1 MHRFQNS
8 EQRHACRIQTIM
20 SRESDDIVTISDHNF
35 KMAKIRTVVSIS
47 YCTILLVDG
56 CVCLRLGR
64 LPRNETKA

>member
-35 KMAKIRTVVSIS
+35 KMAKNTNS
-47 YCTILLVDG
+47 CFDQLLYYSAG
-56 CVCLRLGR
+56 
-64 LPRNETKA
+64 